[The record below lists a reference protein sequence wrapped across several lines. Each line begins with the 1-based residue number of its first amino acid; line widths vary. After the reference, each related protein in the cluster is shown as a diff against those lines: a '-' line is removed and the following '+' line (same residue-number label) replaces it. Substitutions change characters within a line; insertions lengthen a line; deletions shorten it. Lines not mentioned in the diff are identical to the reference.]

1 MVESGE
7 KTREL
12 TGVQRAAT
20 FFVSIGPEAAAE
32 IIKFLEPAEVEEI
45 AREIIK
51 LGNIPTSLLQ
61 AAEDDFYDMALASD
75 YIKEGGLSYAQSLL
89 QAALGEVRALDIIKR
104 IKSSLQIRGFNVLKN
119 VDPNEL
125 LSFLQREH
133 PQTIALVMT
142 QLSPSQAANI
152 IASLPTDLA
161 KEAMLRI
168 SRMER
173 VSPEHIASVEQVLE
187 SRIDFSQMGSKLG
200 GVKAAADILNL
211 TGQTVEK
218 AVLGGIS
225 TTAPEL
231 SAAIKNLMF
240 VFEDIAHM
248 DDRSIQKVLREV
260 DNKDLTLA
268 LKACTPELANRLL
281 GNISSRAAEMIR
293 EELEYM
299 PPVRLREVE
308 EVQQKIIDIIRRLED
323 EGQIY
328 LTKSADEGDMMI

>member
-1 MVESGE
+1 MADGKSYNLNG
-7 KTREL
+7 L
-12 TGVQRAAT
+12 QRSAA

-32 IIKFLEPAEVEEI
+32 VIRYLEHNEVEEI
-45 AREIIK
+45 AKEIIK
-51 LGNIPTSLLQ
+51 QGTLPVEVLQ
-61 AAEDDFYDMALASD
+61 EVEDEFYEMAMAAD
-75 YIKEGGLSYAQSLL
+75 YIKEGGLTYAQSIL
-89 QAALGEVRALDIIKR
+89 QSALGEVRAIDIIKR

-119 VDPNEL
+119 VDSNEL

-133 PQTIALVMT
+133 PQTIALVLT
-142 QLSPSQAANI
+142 QLAPGQAATI
-152 IASLPTDLA
+152 ISSLPTEIA
-161 KEAMLRI
+161 TEAMLRF

-173 VSPEHIASVEQVLE
+173 VSPETISAVEQVLE

-211 TGQTVEK
+211 TGQSVEK
-218 AVLGGIS
+218 SVLHGIS
-225 TTAPEL
+225 CDDPEL
-231 SAAIKNLMF
+231 SAEIKNLMF
-240 VFEDIAHM
+240 VFEDIIHM

-268 LKACTPELANRLL
+268 LKACTPDLAEKLLANV
-281 GNISSRAAEMIR
+281 SSRAAEMIR

-308 EVQQKIIDIIRRLED
+308 EVQQKVIDIIRRLED

-328 LTKSADEGDMMI
+328 IAKSADESDVMI

>member
-1 MVESGE
+1 MEGTE
-7 KTREL
+7 RFRQL
-12 TGVQRAAT
+12 GGVQRAAA
-20 FFVSIGPEAAAE
+20 FFVAIGPEAASE
-32 IIKFLEPAEVEEI
+32 IVRFLEPTEIEEL

-51 LGNIPTSLLQ
+51 LGNLPVTILQ
-61 AAEDDFYDMALASD
+61 AAEDDFYEMAMAAD
-75 YIKEGGLSYAQSLL
+75 YIKEGGMGYAQSLL
-89 QAALGEVRALDIIKR
+89 QAALGEVRAIDIIKR

-119 VDPNEL
+119 VDPTEL

-133 PQTIALVMT
+133 PQTIALVLT

-152 IASLPTDLA
+152 IANLPAELA
-161 KEAMLRI
+161 KESMLRFA
-168 SRMER
+168 RMER
-173 VSPEHIASVEQVLE
+173 VSPENIAAVEQVLE

-211 TGQTVEK
+211 TGQSVEK
-218 AVLGGIS
+218 AVLTGIAAD
-225 TTAPEL
+225 APEL
-231 SAAIKNLMF
+231 SAEIKNLMF
-240 VFEDIAHM
+240 VFEDVIQM

-268 LKACTPELANRLL
+268 LKACTPDLAERLL
-281 GNISSRAAEMIR
+281 ANISSRAAEMIR

-328 LTKSADEGDMMI
+328 IMKGAEEGDMMI

>member
-1 MVESGE
+1 MEGTE
-7 KTREL
+7 KFREMG
-12 TGVQRAAT
+12 GVQRAAA
-20 FFVSIGPEAAAE
+20 FFVSIGPEAASE
-32 IIKFLEPAEVEEI
+32 IVKFLEPAEVEEI

-51 LGNIPTSLLQ
+51 LGNLPTPVLQ
-61 AAEDDFYDMALASD
+61 AAEDDFYEMAVAAD
-75 YIKEGGLSYAQSLL
+75 YIKEGGLTYAQSLL
-89 QAALGEVRALDIIKR
+89 QSALGEVKALDIIKR
-104 IKSSLQIRGFNVLKN
+104 IKASLQIRGFNVLKN

-152 IASLPTDLA
+152 MANLPAELA
-161 KEAMLRI
+161 KESLLRFA
-168 SRMER
+168 RMER
-173 VSPEHIASVEQVLE
+173 VSPENIAAVEQVLE

-211 TGQTVEK
+211 TGQSVEK
-218 AVLGGIS
+218 AVLS
-225 TTAPEL
+225 TLSVDAPEM
-231 SAAIKNLMF
+231 AAEIKNLMF
-240 VFEDIAHM
+240 VFEDVIHM

-268 LKACTPELANRLL
+268 LKACTPDLAERLL
-281 GNISSRAAEMIR
+281 ANISSRAAEMIR

-328 LTKSADEGDMMI
+328 ITKSADEGDMMV

>member
-1 MVESGE
+1 MEGLE
-7 KTREL
+7 KYREL
-12 TGVQRAAT
+12 GGPQRAAA
-20 FFVSIGPEAAAE
+20 FFVSIGPEAASE
-32 IIKFLEPAEVEEI
+32 IVKYLEHTEVEEI

-51 LGNIPTSLLQ
+51 LGNLPITILQ
-61 AAEDDFYDMALASD
+61 AAEDDFYEMAMAAD
-75 YIKEGGLSYAQSLL
+75 YIKEGGMSYAQSLL

-104 IKSSLQIRGFNVLKN
+104 IKSGLQIRGFNVLKN

-133 PQTIALVMT
+133 PQTIALVLT

-152 IASLPTDLA
+152 IANLPADIA
-161 KEAMLRI
+161 KESMLRFA
-168 SRMER
+168 RMER
-173 VSPEHIASVEQVLE
+173 VSPENIAAVEQVLE

-211 TGQTVEK
+211 TGQSVEK
-218 AVLGGIS
+218 SVLTGIS
-225 TTAPEL
+225 TDAPEL
-231 SAAIKNLMF
+231 SAEIKNLMF
-240 VFEDIAHM
+240 VFEDVIHM

-268 LKACTPELANRLL
+268 LKACTPELAERLL

-308 EVQQKIIDIIRRLED
+308 EVQQKIIDIIRRLEE

-328 LTKSADEGDMMI
+328 VNKSAEEGDMMI

>member
-1 MVESGE
+1 MEGTD
-7 KTREL
+7 KFREL
-12 TGVQRAAT
+12 SGVQRAAT
-20 FFVSIGPEAAAE
+20 FFVSIGPEAASE
-32 IIKFLEPAEVEEI
+32 IVKFLEPNEVEEI

-51 LGNIPTSLLQ
+51 LGNQPTAILR
-61 AAEDDFYDMALASD
+61 AAEDDFYEMAMAAD
-75 YIKEGGLSYAQSLL
+75 YVKEGGLGYAQNLL
-89 QAALGEVRALDIIKR
+89 QAALGEVKAIDIIKR
-104 IKSSLQIRGFNVLKN
+104 IKNSLQIRGFNVLKN

-133 PQTIALVMT
+133 PQTIALVLT

-152 IASLPTDLA
+152 VGNLPAELA
-161 KEAMLRI
+161 KESLLRFA
-168 SRMER
+168 RMER
-173 VSPEHIASVEQVLE
+173 VSPENIAAVEQVLE

-211 TGQTVEK
+211 TGQSVEK
-218 AVLGGIS
+218 AVLGS
-225 TTAPEL
+225 LSVDAPEL
-231 SAAIKNLMF
+231 SAEIKNLMF
-240 VFEDIAHM
+240 VFEDVIHM

-268 LKACTPELANRLL
+268 LKACTPDLGERLL
-281 GNISSRAAEMIR
+281 SNISSRAAEMIR

-323 EGQIY
+323 EGQLYI
-328 LTKSADEGDMMI
+328 TKSADEGDMMV

>member
-1 MVESGE
+1 MEGTE
-7 KTREL
+7 KFREL
-12 TGVQRAAT
+12 GGVQRAAT
-20 FFVSIGPEAAAE
+20 FFVSIGPEAASE
-32 IIKFLEPAEVEEI
+32 IVRFLEPTEVEEI

-51 LGNIPTSLLQ
+51 LGNLPVTILQ
-61 AAEDDFYDMALASD
+61 AAEDDFYEMAMAAD
-75 YIKEGGLSYAQSLL
+75 YIKEGGLGYAQSLL
-89 QAALGEVRALDIIKR
+89 QAALGEVRAIDIIKR

-133 PQTIALVMT
+133 PQTIALVLT
-142 QLSPSQAANI
+142 QLSPSQASNI
-152 IASLPTDLA
+152 ISNLPTDIA
-161 KEAMLRI
+161 KEAMLRFAK
-168 SRMER
+168 MER
-173 VSPEHIASVEQVLE
+173 VSPENIAAVEQVLE

-211 TGQTVEK
+211 TGQSVEK
-218 AVLGGIS
+218 AVLGSIS
-225 TTAPEL
+225 QDAPEL
-231 SAAIKNLMF
+231 SAEIKNLMF
-240 VFEDIAHM
+240 IFEDVIHM

-268 LKACTPELANRLL
+268 LKACTPDLAERLL

-328 LTKSADEGDMMI
+328 ITKSAEEGDMMV

>member
-1 MVESGE
+1 MEGTE
-7 KTREL
+7 KFREMG
-12 TGVQRAAT
+12 GVQRAAT
-20 FFVSIGPEAAAE
+20 FFVSIGPEAASE
-32 IIKFLEPAEVEEI
+32 IVKFLEPSEVEEI

-51 LGNIPTSLLQ
+51 LGNLPTTVLQ
-61 AAEDDFYDMALASD
+61 AAEDDFYEMAVAAD

-89 QAALGEVRALDIIKR
+89 QAALGEVKAIDIIKR
-104 IKSSLQIRGFNVLKN
+104 IKASLQIRGFNVLKN

-152 IASLPTDLA
+152 IGNLPAELA
-161 KEAMLRI
+161 KESLLRFAK
-168 SRMER
+168 MER
-173 VSPEHIASVEQVLE
+173 VSPENIAAVEQVLE

-211 TGQTVEK
+211 TGQSVEK
-218 AVLGGIS
+218 AVLS
-225 TTAPEL
+225 TLSVDAPEL
-231 SAAIKNLMF
+231 AAEIKNLMF
-240 VFEDIAHM
+240 VFEDVIHM

-268 LKACTPELANRLL
+268 LKACTPDLAERLL
-281 GNISSRAAEMIR
+281 SNISSRAAEMIR

-328 LTKSADEGDMMI
+328 ITKSADEGDMMV